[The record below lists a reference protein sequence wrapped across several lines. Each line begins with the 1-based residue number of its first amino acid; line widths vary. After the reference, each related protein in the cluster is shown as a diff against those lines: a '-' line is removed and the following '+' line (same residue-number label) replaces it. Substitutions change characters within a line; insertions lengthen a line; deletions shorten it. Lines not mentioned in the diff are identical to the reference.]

1 MPRFPTEKAEALQ
14 AAVSAYLADYIGE
27 TVSAIQI
34 WYEGLGG
41 FGVPEPQD
49 TEAIT
54 AVVNASANWTDAG
67 SVRHEKFG
75 VQPSWKR
82 AAKYEDDPAKP
93 LRVQHKFRLNGMYRT
108 PDGRV
113 LKVVVCEVYNLR
125 LFEIRDGHMTGPML
139 KIDPRSELANSFVE
153 VV

>member
-14 AAVSAYLADYIGE
+14 AAVSTYLAGYIGE

-41 FGVPEPQD
+41 FGAPEPRD

-54 AVVNASANWTDAG
+54 AVVNASASWNDAG

-82 AAKYEDDPAKP
+82 AAKYVDDPAHP

-125 LFEIRDGHMTGPML
+125 LFEIRDGHMTGPMI
-139 KIDPRSELANSFVE
+139 KIDPRSELADSFVE